1 MDSTARYGDASA
13 SAFGAA
19 AYRSNPSYNFNQE
32 GENGNSDSSYSGW
45 QNGSNWSDNNKN
57 NRGKDENM
65 DHDNNSFSGLL
76 GATGGQEEKGE
87 RRPPMPRLGLLGG
100 GESSMVGSWSGSQGP
115 SSTGAWAGR
124 PGTTDISGGSNAE
137 TPTKPSQTSSWA
149 QAAGKGLP
157 GEPTQEAPT
166 SSRDRAEQEA
176 QEFRK
181 KAAFSQGWGQ
191 NGVNQDTPW
200 DVDDNTQDG
209 SKESTTWRA
218 PNNGT
223 EIWETN
229 LRMNKGGAPAV
240 ATPTTAPPP
249 PWGHTPATNI
259 GGHWGEEEQSSSQ
272 WQSGGGTMPNPT
284 HWPDNNNTGSSM
296 WGGSTGQEKHW
307 NNNQSQWGDGSSEA
321 SWSSRNRPLG
331 NWSPAATPKK
341 EVPPSGWEPPSP
353 PPLRRSTTG
362 AYDDGTAAWG
372 NPQRQ
377 GKVSHWKDMP
387 TAKPISGGM
396 PIGPSGMPGML
407 RIPGKGGDN
416 GSWTKPQP
424 TGTGRNSWQDMPTGS
439 MGNWNDDPMKNVS
452 QAGQYVGWNDPN
464 NSVCWGAKPKAN
476 SNWADGQVDTSSWL
490 GPAKQ
495 GGKPLCK
502 DIVHASKQ
510 FRILTEM
517 GYRKEDVENA
527 LRNSNMN
534 YDEAI
539 MELHALHPG
548 VMEVDGF
555 GGRKVRPA
563 NPYEDMNTPDHNM
576 DSSFTF
582 HPPSNN
588 FHNFT
593 AQHNFKQPPPKG
605 PTGVVGGQ
613 SPQLGT
619 SNMSPALIQKLLQ
632 QQQQQQQQSLQLM
645 NLNNV
650 QPLDPNLKPKC
661 KLRTCAEIKGSTGG
675 HLNAQILNQP
685 LAPSTLQLLYQ
696 LLQQIKTLSN
706 LQQVQKQGGHCS
718 MQVTQCKTR
727 IVSLQNQ
734 ICAQQAIFLK
744 QQQLPPQQQQQ
755 QQTLPLQQPHPTGV
769 SDLFKPPPP
778 DSLPGLHSDFRD
790 LTLKDHHNQSRLNQW
805 KSPMDKDD
813 EDFSR
818 APGSLHSKSHPLL
831 DQHVQSDS
839 TWSGGRNDSVGGWP
853 DSTNTDNS
861 TTAGP
866 SADNNKDDGQGS
878 GYNLTDLV
886 PEFEPGKPWKGTQMK
901 SVEDDPHITPG
912 SIARSPLS
920 VNNIKDSNLFWPSKS
935 SPANNDL
942 PANTWGYSAPSANGT
957 SSVKGGKSSWSSGDF
972 GTDSWGSSLPK
983 STARNNPTSSQG
995 WDRQFNSTF
1004 LILKNLTPQI
1014 DGSTLKTLCMQ
1025 HGPLQM
1031 FHLFLN
1037 RGVALVRYNSHEEA
1051 AKAQSALNNCV
1062 LSNTTMLAE
1071 LPSDAEVQQYLQS
1084 AQGGGASTNSWPAPS
1099 SASSFYGGGAS
1110 VAGTASWNAAPNNTS
1125 QLWSFSGSSLW
1136 SQPSNDHD
1144 ASTNPINYLPND
1156 LLGAHPAYIIAKV
1169 QPLQDQTSELFAER
1183 SSMQRIPRSEPK
1195 ERTVFFKWYKMLKF
1209 LKDDIF

>member
-1 MDSTARYGDASA
+1 MIKYGTVNAIHWKFNPPTAAWWGGWWERLIRIMKDLKRVLVK
-13 SAFGAA
+13 
-19 AYRSNPSYNFNQE
+19 AYLS
-32 GENGNSDSSYSGW
+32 
-45 QNGSNWSDNNKN
+45 
-57 NRGKDENM
+57 
-65 DHDNNSFSGLL
+65 H
-76 GATGGQEEKGE
+76 EE
-87 RRPPMPRLGLLGG
+87 MMTVLC
-100 GESSMVGSWSGSQGP
+100 
-115 SSTGAWAGR
+115 
-124 PGTTDISGGSNAE
+124 DY
-137 TPTKPSQTSSWA
+137 
-149 QAAGKGLP
+149 
-157 GEPTQEAPT
+157 
-166 SSRDRAEQEA
+166 
-176 QEFRK
+176 
-181 KAAFSQGWGQ
+181 
-191 NGVNQDTPW
+191 
-200 DVDDNTQDG
+200 
-209 SKESTTWRA
+209 
-218 PNNGT
+218 
-223 EIWETN
+223 
-229 LRMNKGGAPAV
+229 
-240 ATPTTAPPP
+240 
-249 PWGHTPATNI
+249 
-259 GGHWGEEEQSSSQ
+259 
-272 WQSGGGTMPNPT
+272 
-284 HWPDNNNTGSSM
+284 GSS
-296 WGGSTGQEKHW
+296 
-307 NNNQSQWGDGSSEA
+307 DA

-353 PPLRRSTTG
+353 PPLRRSATG

-416 GSWTKPQP
+416 GSWTKPQQS
-424 TGTGRNSWQDMPTGS
+424 GTGRNSWQDMPTS
-439 MGNWNDDPMKNVS
+439 TMGNWHDDPMKNVS
-452 QAGQYVGWNDPN
+452 QGGQYVGWNDPN

-476 SNWADGQVDTSSWL
+476 ANWADGQVDTSSWL

-527 LRNSNMN
+527 LRNTNMN

-563 NPYEDMNTPDHNM
+563 NPYEDMNTPDHSM

-593 AQHNFKQPPPKG
+593 AQHNFKQPPPK
-605 PTGVVGGQ
+605 
-613 SPQLGT
+613 
-619 SNMSPALIQKLLQ
+619 
-632 QQQQQQQQSLQLM
+632 
-645 NLNNV
+645 NNV
-650 QPLDPNLKPKC
+650 QPIGNPKFTTNAQ
-661 KLRTCAEIKGSTGG
+661 LRHLVQQIQMAVQAG

-706 LQQVQKQGGHCS
+706 FQQVQKQGAHCS
-718 MQVTQCKTR
+718 LQVTQCKAR
-727 IVSLQNQ
+727 IVNLQNQ

-755 QQTLPLQQPHPTGV
+755 QTLPLQQPHPAGV
-769 SDLFKPPPP
+769 NDLFKPPPP

-861 TTAGP
+861 TTTGP
-866 SADNNKDDGQGS
+866 SSDNNKDDGQGT
-878 GYNLTDLV
+878 GYDLNDLV
-886 PEFEPGKPWKGTQMK
+886 PEFEPGKPWKGSRLK
-901 SVEDDPHITPG
+901 NVEDDPHITPG

-942 PANTWGYSAPSANGT
+942 PSNTWGYSAPSANGT

-1084 AQGGGASTNSWPAPS
+1084 AQGAGASTNSWPAPS

-1156 LLGAHPAYIIAKV
+1156 LLGG
-1169 QPLQDQTSELFAER
+1169 
-1183 SSMQRIPRSEPK
+1183 EP
-1195 ERTVFFKWYKMLKF
+1195 
-1209 LKDDIF
+1209 I